1 MKTLL
6 GFGCVSRISFLKFH
20 RIGRERVCARVPY
33 WPQLHL
39 RSSEI
44 IHLTRFTGDGNMSY
58 VMLCAIL
65 YYPSLFCFL
74 LLLQN
79 DVKLT
84 ATSLLLLSTSTA
96 TMVSLCSWLIGIS
109 DSYFCFPVS
118 LYLYLRRVV
127 AHVFVSRKR
136 NITVRHFPVL
146 YSSVMQ

>member
-20 RIGRERVCARVPY
+20 RIGRESMCQGAILAPVALKVIWNNPSDSVY
-33 WPQLHL
+33 W
-39 RSSEI
+39 
-44 IHLTRFTGDGNMSY
+44 DGNMSY

-127 AHVFVSRKR
+127 AHVYVSRKR
-136 NITVRHFPVL
+136 NITVRHLPVL